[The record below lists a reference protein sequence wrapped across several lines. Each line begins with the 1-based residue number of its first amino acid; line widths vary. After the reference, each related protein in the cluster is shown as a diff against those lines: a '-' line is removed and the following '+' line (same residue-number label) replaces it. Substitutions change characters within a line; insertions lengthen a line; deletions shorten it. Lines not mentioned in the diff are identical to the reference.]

1 MTRRS
6 ATRLADHLDNLTA
19 ALPELRRDCTR
30 LNRWGTVLA
39 ARLTAGHRLLVAG
52 NGGSAAEAQHLT
64 AELVGRFDRDRRP
77 LSAIALHAE
86 TSSVTAISNDYGYD
100 QVYARQVRAHAR
112 PRDILLLLTTSGTS
126 PNLLSATTAAT
137 ELGVDTWAMTGP
149 APNPLATRCDE
160 ALCLPGPA
168 ATTQEGHLIAIHL
181 LCIAIEA
188 ALPGHTELNANGSTD
203 RETDRARVAS

>member
-1 MTRRS
+1 MTRRPP
-6 ATRLADHLDNLTA
+6 TRLADHLDYLTA

-149 APNPLATRCDE
+149 SPLAATRHS
-160 ALCLPGPA
+160 AYPVRPPPPRK
-168 ATTQEGHLIAIHL
+168 ATSS
-181 LCIAIEA
+181 
-188 ALPGHTELNANGSTD
+188 PSTSS
-203 RETDRARVAS
+203 ASPSRPPSPVTPS